1 MDISNNALKGHLVD
15 RDEHVANV
23 LRLRKAALIALVTW
37 PLFVLVDWF
46 IVAYVHPGRLWV
58 YLSLRAVGMF
68 VLLIAIALINGR
80 KLPSRRLVLLLDAL
94 TCWSMAVLITISCIE
109 FDGITSPLVLGVIT
123 VMLCRSAVFSQN
135 WKRSVIPVGLTAAAY
150 PLTFAVLFVYSPLVK
165 SQFDDSQAVAG
176 FILNLLFVIGAAMIT
191 IIGGHIV
198 WSLRR
203 QVFEVRSF
211 GRYQLKHQIGA
222 GGMGQ
227 VWSAH
232 HSALCRDVAVKIL
245 RAEQNTNPLSVAR
258 FEREVRATAELNHPN
273 TIRVFDYGTTE
284 DGLWYYAMELL
295 KGHDL
300 KALVKTHGPIEP
312 ARAVKLIWQAS
323 KALAEAHDRGIIHRD
338 IKPENLFVTQV
349 GDEHDFI
356 KVLDFGL
363 AKLAEQGE
371 GEALTK
377 AGFAVGTPKY
387 VSPEVVFGK
396 DADARSDVYGLGAV
410 LYYCLCGKPP
420 FEFKG
425 IRQNLLA
432 HARQTP
438 PLPSQKLGRMI
449 PASVEAVVMRCLSK
463 DPAHRYANG
472 AKLAYALEQA
482 AASFL
487 VDKHL
492 HAEQETL
499 QTLYAETMIRRD
511 PRDVRARR
519 PEQVAE
525 VPRSIELLPSR
536 AKFGSQSDSA
546 PTSPAAPKHQPSFRV
561 RAKPSFRVRAKP
573 SSAASLAPAFL
584 SPAEW
589 ETRASNSQGEDDAEL
604 ETIVDRIDH
613 YRASG

>member
-1 MDISNNALKGHLVD
+1 MDISNNALKDRLVD

-80 KLPSRRLVLLLDAL
+80 KLPSRHRVLVLDAL

-109 FDGITSPLVLGVIT
+109 FGGITSPLVLGVIT

-135 WKRSVIPVGLTAAAY
+135 WKRSSIPVGLTAAAY

-165 SQFDDSQAVAG
+165 AQFDDGQAVAG
-176 FILNLLFVIGAAMIT
+176 FILNLLFVIGSAMIT
-191 IIGGHIV
+191 IVGGHIV

-203 QVFEVRSF
+203 QVFEARSF

-232 HSALCRDVAVKIL
+232 HSALRRDVAVKIL

-258 FEREVRATAELNHPN
+258 FEREVRATVELNHPN

-295 KGHDL
+295 EGHDL

-323 KALAEAHDRGIIHRD
+323 KALAEAHERGIIHRD
-338 IKPENLFVTQV
+338 MKPENLFVTRV
-349 GDEHDFI
+349 GDDHDFI

-363 AKLAEQGE
+363 AKLAQQGE
-371 GEALTK
+371 EGEGLTK

-438 PLPSQKLGRMI
+438 PLPSQKLGRLL

-487 VDKHL
+487 VDNHL
-492 HAEQETL
+492 HTEQETL
-499 QTLYAETMIRRD
+499 QTLYAETMIRHE
-511 PRDVRARR
+511 PHNVRTRR
-519 PEQVAE
+519 HQQVAKSA
-525 VPRSIELLPSR
+525 PRPSELRPIL
-536 AKFGSQSDSA
+536 GSYPDSA
-546 PTSPAAPKHQPSFRV
+546 PTSRSSPKHHQRPVRV
-561 RAKPSFRVRAKP
+561 VAKP

-589 ETRASNSQGEDDAEL
+589 ETRAGNYHQYHQGDDPEL
-604 ETIVDRIDH
+604 ETIVDRTGTDR